1 MIIPLRRTRQNRVI
15 LPRTIAHNNI
25 RFYAVNVE
33 LRKYETNLNGKFMN
47 KRKLRVLNPAEMRPL
62 TGGTD
67 TTYKC
72 NKSGDTII
80 CGFPADVKA
89 CINLE
94 GKCPSKFSSE
104 CSVSSSITIT
114 CPSKFTIGKE

>member
-1 MIIPLRRTRQNRVI
+1 MKNLTWQNPEQLFV
-15 LPRTIAHNNI
+15 AQ
-25 RFYAVNVE
+25 E
-33 LRKYETNLNGKFMN
+33 LINKVKSKCCGIKDETNLNGKFMN

-94 GKCPSKFSSE
+94 GKN
-104 CSVSSSITIT
+104 
-114 CPSKFTIGKE
+114 